1 MMNNNFQPQG
11 GPGQPVVMPNGLVKD
26 GGQSAQFWRRAF
38 VMLLLASL
46 VVVALLNLSD
56 KNTPG
61 ERSAAQTQ
69 ITQRSNALANAA
81 LFGGNGQPGQMYA
94 QAKEAHD
101 MNESPLTWQ
110 AMMATYRNR
119 YQQFETFEADFVVY
133 EDDTLEVYYDSHR
146 EMAFF
151 VRPTGVDSLAVDW
164 SGWVGLPDFN
174 MVTGASAQIAD
185 PTPLGWIQSEDSTLV
200 SRRYDGTELDRI
212 PWRRPDLEDHS
223 FSTRLFQGI
232 PMYMSPE
239 RFVTVNA
246 DGTFVVLDAPQQFP
260 DLQKTVIRHGD
271 GLWAGYWQKGFR
283 AADEIEVITWDAAG
297 RPTVQPLFA
306 GGRGGRSGAVCAFDN
321 AWGDWVVVE
330 TGRSGQSL
338 VRYDIDGVERGRV
351 AWAREWGPF
360 ESDYLRRR
368 EVRHAYE
375 LRRQRDRLKEDYV
388 VDFEAG
394 LAFPYTQH
402 GENPVYGGRGL
413 CLVDGL
419 EKGDLHLLRNGE
431 KVQTMRGAEAIG
443 WIRDGARFVVG
454 HYDNAALQYVLSIYH
469 PDGELD
475 RRLAIA
481 GGQPGEMFGRVEQE
495 GDELTWLFLANKATR
510 QVNLVA
516 MDAEYDLALDWV
528 FPGGYEGIITRVS
541 SHFVGG
547 QVMVLPD
554 AVPDAGAWRRPAAAA
569 IVPADCPETMFE
581 VREDALVRH
590 AVGLTGWQAME
601 TLPLPGVHTH
611 GPLSF
616 VNCEGTFVKFTSGEA
631 LFVDPSGQTH
641 FHPTPA
647 IPTGVDWRPTPHGKG
662 ISKGIPKLL
671 DFTQDEMVITEL
683 PLRPYNR
690 GYLTLDGGVEIVH
703 LTDSNLVRR
712 LNLITGESAMAPLP
726 PCPDIRKLH
735 HAEGD
740 FIVIAAGETVDGPQ
754 RCYAWRWG
762 EEVWRDSTGGLAY
775 RKGGSYPSENHTIT
789 RLKAISV
796 RAEQVRFG
804 PAVTLD
810 PDGRFVQQPMPLI
823 LQTFL
828 TQRGLSARDLTDLQR
843 DGGFLI
849 GKTGTLQ
856 FVLDVARGREIHVG
870 SPQQEIRIVNDDFF
884 LLGVNGEWQL
894 QAMSERAIEAFFEG

>member
-1 MMNNNFQPQG
+1 
-11 GPGQPVVMPNGLVKD
+11 
-26 GGQSAQFWRRAF
+26 
-38 VMLLLASL
+38 MLLLASL
-46 VVVALLNLSD
+46 AVVALLNLSD

-61 ERSAAQTQ
+61 ERSTAQTQ

-101 MNESPLTWQ
+101 MSESPLTWQ

-119 YQQFETFEADFVVY
+119 YQQFETFEVDFVVY
-133 EDDTLEVYYDSHR
+133 ADDTLDVYYNSNR
-146 EMAFF
+146 QVAYF
-151 VRPTGVDSLAVDW
+151 VRPTGVDSLAADW
-164 SGWVGLPDFN
+164 SGWVGVPNLNLATSVP
-174 MVTGASAQIAD
+174 VQIAD

-212 PWRRPDLEDHS
+212 PWRRPDLEDAK

-239 RFVTVNA
+239 HFVTVNA

-297 RPTVQPLFA
+297 RPKVQPLFA
-306 GGRGGRSGAVCAFDN
+306 GRRGGSSAAVCAFDH

-330 TGRSGQSL
+330 QGRSGQAL

-360 ESDYLRRR
+360 DSDYLKRTG
-368 EVRHAYE
+368 VRHAYQ
-375 LRRQRDRLKEDYV
+375 LRRQRNRMKVDYV
-388 VDFEAG
+388 VDFAAG

-402 GENPVYGGRGL
+402 GENPVYGGQGL
-413 CLVDGL
+413 CLVDAP
-419 EKGDLHLLRNGE
+419 EKGDLLLLRNGE
-431 KVQTMRGAEAIG
+431 KVQTMRGAEAVG
-443 WIRDGARFVVG
+443 WVRDGARFVVG
-454 HYDNAALQYVLSIYH
+454 HYDNSTFEYVLNVYH

-475 RRLAIA
+475 RKLTIA
-481 GGQPGEMFGRVEQE
+481 SGQPGEVFGRIEQE
-495 GDELTWLFLANKATR
+495 GDELTWLFLGNKATR

-516 MDAEYDLALDWV
+516 LDAEYALAQDWV
-528 FPGGYEGIITRVS
+528 FPGGYEGMITRVS
-541 SHFVGG
+541 SRVVGG
-547 QVMVLPD
+547 QVLVLPD
-554 AVPDAGAWRRPAAAA
+554 AQPDDEAWRRPAATA

-581 VREDALVRH
+581 VREDALLRH

-601 TLPLPGVHTH
+601 TLPMPGVHAH
-611 GPLSF
+611 GPLAY
-616 VNCEGTFVKFTSGEA
+616 VNCEGTFVKFASGKA
-631 LFVDPSGQTH
+631 LFMDPSGQTH
-641 FHPTPA
+641 FHPTPS

-662 ISKGIPKLL
+662 FSKGIHKLL
-671 DFTQDEMVITEL
+671 DFTQDELTITEL
-683 PLRPYNR
+683 PFRPYNYD
-690 GYLTLDGGVEIVH
+690 YLMLDGGEEIVH
-703 LTDSNLVRR
+703 FTDSNQVRR
-712 LNLITGESAMAPLP
+712 LNLITGESVVAPLP
-726 PCPDIRKLH
+726 PCPAIRKLQH
-735 HAEGD
+735 VEGD
-740 FIVIAAGETVDGPQ
+740 FLVITAGDAVDGPQ
-754 RCYAWRWG
+754 RSYAWRWG

-775 RKGGSYPSENHTIT
+775 RKGGSYPAEIHTLT
-789 RLKAISV
+789 QLQGISV
-796 RAEQVRFG
+796 RSEQVRFG

-810 PDGRFVQQPMPLI
+810 PDGRFVQQPMPLM
-823 LQTFL
+823 LQDFL
-828 TQRGLSARDLTDLQR
+828 TQRGLNALDLVDLQR
-843 DGGFLI
+843 DGAFLI

-884 LLGVNGEWQL
+884 LLGVNDEWQL
-894 QAMSERAIEAFFEG
+894 QAMSERAMEAFFEGEVPGSR